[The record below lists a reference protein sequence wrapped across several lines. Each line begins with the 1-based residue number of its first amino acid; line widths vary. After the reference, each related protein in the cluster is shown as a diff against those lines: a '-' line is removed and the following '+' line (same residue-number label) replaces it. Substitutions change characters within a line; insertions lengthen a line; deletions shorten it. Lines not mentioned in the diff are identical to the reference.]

1 MSPKLSIVS
10 KNKTSLDWSN
20 EQPGMTLNINKQ
32 NIIRVMKY
40 TPTDLMMNCLSVN
53 VLCCF
58 MGYPSLII
66 HFKGNCNEKKARVDS
81 GLHNKFLLFYYKIS
95 NHNRC

>member
-32 NIIRVMKY
+32 NITRVMKY
-40 TPTDLMMNCLSVN
+40 TPTDLIMNCLSVN

-58 MGYPSLII
+58 MGYPSL
-66 HFKGNCNEKKARVDS
+66 
-81 GLHNKFLLFYYKIS
+81 LLFILKETVTKRKPELILAYIIS
-95 NHNRC
+95 FFFFTTR

>member
-32 NIIRVMKY
+32 NITRVMKY
-40 TPTDLMMNCLSVN
+40 TPTDLIMNYVVSWVI
-53 VLCCF
+53 
-58 MGYPSLII
+58 PP
-66 HFKGNCNEKKARVDS
+66 
-81 GLHNKFLLFYYKIS
+81 LLFILKETVTKRKPELILAYIIS
-95 NHNRC
+95 FFFFTTR

>member
-53 VLCCF
+53 VF
-58 MGYPSLII
+58 
-66 HFKGNCNEKKARVDS
+66 
-81 GLHNKFLLFYYKIS
+81 
-95 NHNRC
+95 

>member
-32 NIIRVMKY
+32 NITRVMKY
-40 TPTDLMMNCLSVN
+40 TPTDLIMNCLSVN

-58 MGYPSLII
+58 MGYPSLLFILKETVTKRKPELILAYII
-66 HFKGNCNEKKARVDS
+66 SFFFFTTR
-81 GLHNKFLLFYYKIS
+81 
-95 NHNRC
+95 

>member
-32 NIIRVMKY
+32 NITRVMKY
-40 TPTDLMMNCLSVN
+40 TPTDLIMNCLSVN
-53 VLCCF
+53 VLCCL
-58 MGYPSLII
+58 MGYPSL
-66 HFKGNCNEKKARVDS
+66 
-81 GLHNKFLLFYYKIS
+81 LLFILKETVTKRKPELILAYIIS
-95 NHNRC
+95 FFFFTTR